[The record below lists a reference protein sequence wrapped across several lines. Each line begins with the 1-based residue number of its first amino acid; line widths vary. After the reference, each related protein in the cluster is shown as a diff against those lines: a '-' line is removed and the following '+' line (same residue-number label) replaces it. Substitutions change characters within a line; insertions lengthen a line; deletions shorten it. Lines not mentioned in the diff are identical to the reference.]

1 MNNPFQAAPNTKKI
15 MTLAGIYVALLG
27 QIFVSAGLSVILPA
41 AAQDIG
47 GETLYPL
54 ASTISGLIS
63 IAAMPLFG
71 YYGAKNPELK
81 RILVAL
87 SIFAGALVSFGRAI
101 APNMEFLVFVSIF
114 WGLVSAGVY
123 VLGFSLIRDM
133 YETEKAGF
141 YLGLT
146 GTMMSVSMLIGPT
159 LTGILIQTVSWRAA
173 CHVVWPILTLAAVLI
188 FFGVN
193 VTREEAAPLAVP
205 SMKRVDLVGA
215 LGFVLFLGGI
225 IMSLS
230 LGPKSSRPSAI
241 EMPFGSL
248 GNNIMIVLAVIGL
261 AILIAMIRRKGD
273 DAIVPTRVLRDR
285 NTLCLTLINLFTN
298 FSNMAVFFFIP
309 TYVIYVM
316 QKGATWGGL
325 ATTMYSVL
333 GLFLAPVFGRMIAK
347 ARNAR
352 TALNMGLSVRIV
364 ITLILVFVLS
374 PTTSL
379 VTLYII
385 MLITGFYGAQNAAF
399 VSAAPQVQLKPQ
411 IRVQGNAV
419 FQLAQNLGSGVGMA
433 VYTMI
438 IGMKGP
444 ADGLPLAFMIAVG
457 AAVVALIFTQF
468 LEPLNETAQMPQTVA
483 ASASKSAKG

>member
-1 MNNPFQAAPNTKKI
+1 MNNPFQAAPNSKKI
-15 MTLAGIYVALLG
+15 MTLAGIYIALLG
-27 QIFVSAGLSVILPA
+27 QIFVSSGLSVILPA
-41 AAQDIG
+41 AAKDIG
-47 GETLYPL
+47 GQTLFPL

-71 YYGAKNPELK
+71 YYGAKNPAFK
-81 RILVAL
+81 RVLVAL
-87 SIFAGALVSFGRAI
+87 SVFAGALVSFGRAV
-101 APNMEFLVFVSIF
+101 APNMEFIVFVSIF
-114 WGLVSAGVY
+114 WGLVSAGIY
-123 VLGFSLIRDM
+123 VLGFSQIRDM

-146 GTMMSVSMLIGPT
+146 GTMMSISMLVGPT

-173 CHVVWPILTLAAVLI
+173 CHMVWPVLTLAAALI

-193 VTREEAAPLAVP
+193 VTKEEAAPMAVP
-205 SMKRVDLVGA
+205 SMKKVDLVGA
-215 LGFVLFLGGI
+215 LGFVLFLGGVI
-225 IMSLS
+225 LSLS
-230 LGPKSSRPSAI
+230 LGPKSSSPSAI

-248 GNNIMIVLAVIGL
+248 GNNIMIVLAIIGL
-261 AILIAMIRRKGD
+261 IILIAMVKKKGD
-273 DAIVPTRVLRDR
+273 DAILPARVLKDR
-285 NTLCLTLINLFTN
+285 NTLCLTLSNLFTN

-316 QKGATWGGL
+316 QKGAFNAGL
-325 ATTMYSVL
+325 ATTFYSVL

-352 TALNMGLSVRIV
+352 TTLTMGLIVRIV
-364 ITLILVFVLS
+364 ITLVLIFVLS
-374 PTTSL
+374 PTTNL

-399 VSAAPQVQLKPQ
+399 VSAAPQVQLAPYV
-411 IRVQGNAV
+411 RVQGNAV

-438 IGMKGP
+438 IAMKGP
-444 ADGLPLAFMIAVG
+444 ADGLPVAFMISVG
-457 AAVVALIFTQF
+457 GAVVSLIIAQF
-468 LEPLNETAQMPQTVA
+468 LVPLKETPQALQTSSV
-483 ASASKSAKG
+483 SS

>member
-1 MNNPFQAAPNTKKI
+1 MSNNFQMAPNSKKI
-15 MTLAGIYVALLG
+15 MTLAGIYIALLG
-27 QIFVSAGLSVILPA
+27 QIFVSSGLSVILPA
-41 AAQDIG
+41 AARDIG

-71 YYGAKNPELK
+71 YYGAKNPAIK
-81 RILVAL
+81 RVLVAL
-87 SIFAGALVSFGRAI
+87 GVFVGALVSFGRAI
-101 APNMEFLVFVSIF
+101 APNMEFIIFVSIF
-114 WGLVSAGVY
+114 WGLVSAGIY

-146 GTMMSVSMLIGPT
+146 GTMMSIAMLVGPT
-159 LTGILIQTVSWRAA
+159 LTGILIQAVSWRAA
-173 CHVVWPILTLAAVLI
+173 CHVVWPILTLAAALI

-193 VTREEAAPLAVP
+193 VTKEEAAPLAVP
-205 SMKRVDLVGA
+205 SMKKVDLVGA
-215 LGFVLFLGGI
+215 FGFVLFLGGI
-225 IMSLS
+225 ILSLS
-230 LGPKSSRPSAI
+230 LGPKSNRPSAL

-248 GNNIMIVLAVIGL
+248 GNNIMVILAIIGL
-261 AILIAMIRRKGD
+261 VILIAMVKQKGD
-273 DAIVPTRVLRDR
+273 DAILPARVLKDR

-316 QKGATWGGL
+316 QQEATWGGL
-325 ATTMYSVL
+325 ATSVFSVL

-364 ITLILVFVLS
+364 ITLVLIFVLT

-385 MLITGFYGAQNAAF
+385 MFIAGFYNAQNAAF
-399 VSAAPQVQLKPQ
+399 VSTAPQVQLAPQ

-419 FQLAQNLGSGVGMA
+419 FQLAQNLGSGIGMA

-444 ADGLPLAFMIAVG
+444 ADGLPLAFMVAVG
-457 AAVVALIFTQF
+457 AAVVALIITQF
-468 LEPLNETAQMPQTVA
+468 LVPLKETVQTLPQKTVPE
-483 ASASKSAKG
+483 SVGG

>member
-1 MNNPFQAAPNTKKI
+1 MINPFQAAPNSKKI
-15 MTLAGIYVALLG
+15 MTLAGIYIALLG
-27 QIFVSAGLSVILPA
+27 QIFVSSGLSVILPA

-71 YYGAKNPELK
+71 YYGAKNPALK
-81 RILVAL
+81 RILVA
-87 SIFAGALVSFGRAI
+87 FGVFVGALVSLGRAV
-101 APNMEFLVFVSIF
+101 APNMEFIVFVSIF
-114 WGLVSAGVY
+114 WGLVSAGIY

-133 YETEKAGF
+133 YEREKAGF

-159 LTGILIQTVSWRAA
+159 LTGILIQTISWRAA
-173 CHVVWPILTLAAVLI
+173 CHVVWPILTLAAVFI
-188 FFGVN
+188 FCGVN

-205 SMKRVDLVGA
+205 ALKKVDLVGA
-215 LGFVLFLGGI
+215 FGFVLLLGGI

-230 LGPKSSRPSAI
+230 LGPKSSRPAAI

-248 GNNIMIVLAVIGL
+248 GNNIMIALAVIGL
-261 AILIAMIRRKGD
+261 IILIAMVKKKGD
-273 DAIVPTRVLRDR
+273 DAILPARVLKDR

-316 QKGATWGGL
+316 GKEAAWGGL
-325 ATTMYSVL
+325 ATTFYSVL

-347 ARNAR
+347 AGNAR
-352 TALNMGLSVRIV
+352 MTLNMGLSVRIA
-364 ITLILVFVLS
+364 ITLALLFILS

-385 MLITGFYGAQNAAF
+385 MFITGFYGAQNSAF
-399 VSAAPQVQLKPQ
+399 ISAAPQVQLAPE

-419 FQLAQNLGSGVGMA
+419 FQLAQNLGGGIGMA

-444 ADGLPLAFMIAVG
+444 TEGLPLAFMVAVG
-457 AAVVALIFTQF
+457 TAAVALVITQF
-468 LEPLNETAQMPQTVA
+468 LVPLKETAQTPPKTA
-483 ASASKSAKG
+483 LESARG

>member
-1 MNNPFQAAPNTKKI
+1 
-15 MTLAGIYVALLG
+15 LG

-41 AAQDIG
+41 AAKDIG
-47 GETLYPL
+47 GETLFPL

-71 YYGAKNPELK
+71 YYGAKNPAMK
-81 RILVAL
+81 RILVAFGV
-87 SIFAGALVSFGRAI
+87 FAGALVSFGRAV
-101 APNMEFLVFVSIF
+101 APNMEFIVFISIF
-114 WGLVSAGVY
+114 WGLVSAGIY

-133 YETEKAGF
+133 YETEKAGV

-146 GTMMSVSMLIGPT
+146 GTMISVSMLAGPT

-173 CHVVWPILTLAAVLI
+173 CHVVWPVLTLAAVLI
-188 FFGVN
+188 FFGVH
-193 VTREEAAPLAVP
+193 VTKEEAEPFAVP
-205 SMKRVDLVGA
+205 SMKRVDLIGA

-225 IMSLS
+225 ILSLS

-248 GNNIMIVLAVIGL
+248 GNNIMITLAVIGL
-261 AILIAMIRRKGD
+261 IILITMVKQKGD
-273 DAIVPTRVLRDR
+273 DAILPARVLKDR

-298 FSNMAVFFFIP
+298 FSNMAVFFFVP

-316 QKGATWGGL
+316 EKDVIWGGL
-325 ATTMYSVL
+325 ATSAYSVL

-364 ITLILVFVLS
+364 ITLTFIFVLS
-374 PTTSL
+374 PSTSL
-379 VTLYII
+379 VTLYIM
-385 MLITGFYGAQNAAF
+385 MLITGFYGSQNAAF
-399 VSAAPQVQLKPQ
+399 VSTAPQVQLAPQ

-444 ADGLPLAFMIAVG
+444 AAGLPLAFMVAVG
-457 AAVVALIFTQF
+457 AAAIALVITQF
-468 LEPLNETAQMPQTVA
+468 LVPLKETIQTPQKE
-483 ASASKSAKG
+483 SAHA

>member
-1 MNNPFQAAPNTKKI
+1 MLNPFQAVPNSKKI
-15 MTLAGIYVALLG
+15 MTLAGIYIALLG
-27 QIFVSAGLSVILPA
+27 QIFVSSGLSVILPA
-41 AAQDIG
+41 AARDIG
-47 GETLYPL
+47 GETLFPL

-71 YYGAKNPELK
+71 YYGAKNPALK
-81 RILVAL
+81 RTLIAFSVLV
-87 SIFAGALVSFGRAI
+87 GALVSFSRAI
-101 APNMEFLVFVSIF
+101 APSMEFIIFVSFF
-114 WGLVSAGVY
+114 WGLVSAGIY

-173 CHVVWPILTLAAVLI
+173 CHVVWPVLTLAAVLI

-193 VTREEAAPLAVP
+193 VSKEEAAPLAVP
-205 SMKRVDLVGA
+205 SMKQVDLVGA
-215 LGFVLFLGGI
+215 FGFLLFLGGI

-230 LGPKSSRPSAI
+230 LGPKSSTPSAL

-248 GNNIMIVLAVIGL
+248 GNNIMIALAIAGLAV
-261 AILIAMIRRKGD
+261 LIAMVKKKGD
-273 DAIVPTRVLRDR
+273 DAILPARVLKDR

-316 QKGATWGGL
+316 GKEATWGGL
-325 ATTMYSVL
+325 ATTVYSVL

-352 TALNMGLSVRIV
+352 LVLNMGLSVRIV
-364 ITLILVFVLS
+364 STLALIFVLT
-374 PTTSL
+374 PTTPL
-379 VTLYII
+379 VTLYVI
-385 MLITGFYGAQNAAF
+385 MFITGFYGAQQSAF
-399 VSAAPQVQLKPQ
+399 ISAAPQVQLAPQ

-419 FQLAQNLGSGVGMA
+419 FQLAQNLGSGIGMA

-444 ADGLPLAFMIAVG
+444 AAGLPVAFMIAVG
-457 AAVVALIFTQF
+457 AAVVALVITQF
-468 LEPLNETAQMPQTVA
+468 LVPLKETVQTPKKTTLE
-483 ASASKSAKG
+483 SASS

>member
-1 MNNPFQAAPNTKKI
+1 MNNPFQMAPNSKKI
-15 MTLAGIYVALLG
+15 MTLAGIYIALLG
-27 QIFVSAGLSVILPA
+27 QIFVSSGLSVILPA

-47 GETLYPL
+47 GETLFPL

-71 YYGAKNPELK
+71 YYGAKNPAIK
-81 RILVAL
+81 RVLVAL
-87 SIFAGALVSFGRAI
+87 GVFVGALVSFGRAI
-101 APNMEFLVFVSIF
+101 APNMEFIVFVSIF
-114 WGLVSAGVY
+114 WGLVSAGIY

-146 GTMMSVSMLIGPT
+146 GTMMSVAMLVGPT
-159 LTGILIQTVSWRAA
+159 LTGILIQTISWRAA
-173 CHVVWPILTLAAVLI
+173 CHVVWPILTLAAALI

-193 VTREEAAPLAVP
+193 VTKEEAAPLAVP

-225 IMSLS
+225 ILSLS
-230 LGPKSSRPSAI
+230 LGPKSGRPSAI

-248 GNNIMIVLAVIGL
+248 GNNIMIALAVIGL
-261 AILIAMIRRKGD
+261 VILTVMVKKKRD
-273 DAIVPTRVLRDR
+273 DAILPARVLKDR

-316 QKGATWGGL
+316 QMEAIWGGL
-325 ATTMYSVL
+325 ATTMYSIL

-352 TALNMGLSVRIV
+352 MVLNMGLSVRIV
-364 ITLILVFVLS
+364 ITLVLIFVLS

-379 VTLYII
+379 VTLYRI
-385 MLITGFYGAQNAAF
+385 LWCSKRRLCLGGTPGSTGTGGPCSGQRSVPTGA
-399 VSAAPQVQLKPQ
+399 K
-411 IRVQGNAV
+411 
-419 FQLAQNLGSGVGMA
+419 SGQRYRHG
-433 VYTMI
+433 
-438 IGMKGP
+438 
-444 ADGLPLAFMIAVG
+444 GLHHDHR
-457 AAVVALIFTQF
+457 
-468 LEPLNETAQMPQTVA
+468 NKR
-483 ASASKSAKG
+483 SR

>member
-1 MNNPFQAAPNTKKI
+1 MSNPFQMAPNSKKI
-15 MTLAGIYVALLG
+15 MTLAGIYIALLG
-27 QIFVSAGLSVILPA
+27 SIFVSAGLSVILPA
-41 AAQDIG
+41 AAKDIG

-63 IAAMPLFG
+63 IAAMPIFG
-71 YYGAKNPELK
+71 YYGAKNPAIK
-81 RILVAL
+81 RVLIAL
-87 SIFAGALVSFGRAI
+87 SVFTGALVSFGRAI
-101 APNMEFLVFVSIF
+101 APSMEFIVFVSIF
-114 WGLVSAGVY
+114 WGLVSAGIF

-146 GTMMSVSMLIGPT
+146 GTMMSVAMLIGPT
-159 LTGILIQTVSWRAA
+159 LTGILIQTSSWRAA
-173 CHVVWPILTLAAVLI
+173 CHVVWPILTLAAILI
-188 FFGVN
+188 YFGVN
-193 VTREEAAPLAVP
+193 VSKEDAAPLAVP

-225 IMSLS
+225 ILSLS

-241 EMPFGSL
+241 VMPFGSL
-248 GNNIMIVLAVIGL
+248 GNNLMIVVAIFGLVILVAMVKKKGND
-261 AILIAMIRRKGD
+261 AILPA
-273 DAIVPTRVLRDR
+273 RVLKDR

-316 QKGATWGGL
+316 QKEAIWGGM
-325 ATTMYSVL
+325 ATSVYSVL

-352 TALNMGLSVRIV
+352 MVLTIGLSVRIV
-364 ITLILVFVLS
+364 ITLVLIFVLT

-385 MLITGFYGAQNAAF
+385 MLITGFYGAQNSAF
-399 VSAAPQVQLKPQ
+399 VSTAPQVQLAPQ

-419 FQLAQNLGSGVGMA
+419 FQLAQNLGGGVGMA

-444 ADGLPLAFMIAVG
+444 ANGLPLAFMIAVG
-457 AAVVALIFTQF
+457 TAGVALVITQF
-468 LEPLNETAQMPQTVA
+468 LVPLNEVAQTPKKGTVME
-483 ASASKSAKG
+483 SASG